1 MSTKHLSKTRDINAE
16 KRQERRTNTPTK
28 LKKENTKMEKLRN
41 QYLLQKDIKELGFVM
56 IVKDN
61 ILYTINSLDMLNEDT
76 FFCTIKDSDEFEFN
90 YTDDFVIE
98 AFEDSTMEEEY
109 KPPVVTTIVTETGA
123 STTIVYEN
131 IKDLEEDFFV
141 KEED

>member
-1 MSTKHLSKTRDINAE
+1 MSTNHLFKKRDLNAE

-41 QYLLQKDIKELGFVM
+41 QYLLQKDIQELGFVM

-76 FFCTIKDSDEFEFN
+76 FFCTIKDGDEFEFN
-90 YTDDFVIE
+90 YTDEFAIE
-98 AFEDSTMEEEY
+98 AFED
-109 KPPVVTTIVTETGA
+109 
-123 STTIVYEN
+123 
-131 IKDLEEDFFV
+131 
-141 KEED
+141 